1 MARYQVI
8 VESPL
13 GERSGT
19 LILSECGGAVTGT
32 LALLGVNN
40 PVTGS
45 REGET
50 LTLRHTLHT
59 ALNAFE
65 CSTQLHEADDTLR
78 GIVYIGVVR
87 MPLHGQKIEEATEKE
102 HQAHGT
108 ADQA

>member
-1 MARYQVI
+1 MARYHVI
-8 VESPL
+8 IESPL

-19 LILSECGGAVTGT
+19 LLLHERGGAVTGT

-65 CSTQLHEADDTLR
+65 CSTQLHETDDALR
-78 GIVYIGVVR
+78 GIVRIGVVR

>member
-19 LILSECGGAVTGT
+19 LILHERGGAVTGT
-32 LALLGVNN
+32 LSLLGVSN

-50 LTLRHTLHT
+50 LTLRHTLQT
-59 ALNAFE
+59 TLNAFE
-65 CSTQLHEADDTLR
+65 CETQLHSDGAALR
-78 GIVYIGVVR
+78 GVVHIGVIR
-87 MPLHGQKIEEATEKE
+87 MPLKGMQIEETEKE

-108 ADQA
+108 ANRP

>member
-1 MARYQVI
+1 MARYHVI

-13 GERSGT
+13 GERGGT
-19 LILSECGGAVTGT
+19 LILYERGGAVTGT
-32 LALLGVNN
+32 LSLLGVNN

-50 LTLRHTLHT
+50 LTL
-59 ALNAFE
+59 
-65 CSTQLHEADDTLR
+65 Q
-78 GIVYIGVVR
+78 
-87 MPLHGQKIEEATEKE
+87 GQKIEEATEKE

>member
-1 MARYQVI
+1 MARYHVI

-13 GERSGT
+13 GERGGT
-19 LILSECGGAVTGT
+19 LILYERGGAVTGT
-32 LALLGVNN
+32 LSLLGVNN

-50 LTLRHTLHT
+50 LTLRHTLQT
-59 ALNAFE
+59 ALNAFACE
-65 CSTQLHEADDTLR
+65 TRLRDEGAVLR
-78 GIVYIGVVR
+78 GVIH
-87 MPLHGQKIEEATEKE
+87 MPLQGQKIEEATEKE